1 MPDQN
6 SNQQGGGILTEPARF
21 SRTNQ
26 GELMSD
32 QTRSKVDTV
41 RAMFDSYLRQD
52 RDLAERLLA
61 DVFVFTSP
69 QDDHID
75 RAAFFERCFPTA
87 NRLVRQDMLHVV
99 PTDDDDVFVMYEY
112 ELKTGER
119 HRNVELLT
127 VHGDHI
133 TEAQVFFGGRY
144 DG

>member
-1 MPDQN
+1 
-6 SNQQGGGILTEPARF
+6 
-21 SRTNQ
+21 
-26 GELMSD
+26 MSD
-32 QTRSKVDTV
+32 ESRSKADTV

-52 RDLAERLLA
+52 RDLAERLIA
-61 DVFVFTSP
+61 DTFVFTSP

-87 NRLVRQDMLHVV
+87 NRLVRQDLLYVT
-99 PTDDDDVFVMYEY
+99 PTDGDDVFVMYEY

-127 VHGDHI
+127 VHGEQV

-144 DG
+144 DS

>member
-1 MPDQN
+1 
-6 SNQQGGGILTEPARF
+6 
-21 SRTNQ
+21 
-26 GELMSD
+26 MSD
-32 QTRSKVDTV
+32 AKLHKTDTV

-87 NRLVRQDMLHVV
+87 NRLVRQDLLYVV
-99 PTDDDDVFVMYEY
+99 PTDGDDVFVMYEY
-112 ELKTGER
+112 QLMTGER
-119 HRNVELLT
+119 HRNVELIT
-127 VHGDHI
+127 VLGEQI

-144 DG
+144 PEIERDITPWPTTRPDPHPSP